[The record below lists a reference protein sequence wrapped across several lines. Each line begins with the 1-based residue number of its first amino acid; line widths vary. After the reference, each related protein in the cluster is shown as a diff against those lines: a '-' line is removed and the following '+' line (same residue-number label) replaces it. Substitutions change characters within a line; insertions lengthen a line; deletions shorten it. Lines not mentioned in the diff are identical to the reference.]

1 MADYNY
7 VFFHDIFP
15 NFNQEPCKHYN
26 EILLRLSLTCKLFND
41 IYSVEKNRVDV
52 YECDIWNRV
61 NVYECDICEYKEI
74 SCDNCI
80 LNNTRSCDVCR
91 CKKCGI
97 SENYYRYP
105 WLDFNG
111 NCEKCSDH
119 PFRWVQNLGTKL
131 IESITFTYGDYE
143 EHIDSDY
150 LAMYEEMCGNR
161 YKHHNEEADLA

>member
-15 NFNQEPCKHYN
+15 NFNHEPCKHYN
-26 EILLRLSLTCKLFND
+26 EIVFKLSLTCKLFND
-41 IYSVEKNRVDV
+41 IYNVRRNKDV
-52 YECDIWNRV
+52 V
-61 NVYECDICEYKEI
+61 HECDICEYKEI

-80 LNNTRSCDVCR
+80 LNKTRSCDVCR

-97 SENYYRYP
+97 SKNYYRYP

-150 LAMYEEMCGNR
+150 LAMYEEMMYGDQYNH
-161 YKHHNEEADLA
+161 YDEEAEII